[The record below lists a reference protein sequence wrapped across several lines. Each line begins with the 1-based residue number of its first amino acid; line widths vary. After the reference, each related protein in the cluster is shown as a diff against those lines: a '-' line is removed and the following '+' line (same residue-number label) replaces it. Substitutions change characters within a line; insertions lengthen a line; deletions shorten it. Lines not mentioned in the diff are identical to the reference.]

1 MAAANQPASNVRPAD
16 VREVL
21 RRQIGDASRVLRGP
35 DLSDA
40 AIHHARKELKR
51 ARANLRLLRPA
62 VGRKAYTREN
72 AALRD
77 ASRPL
82 SGARDA
88 KVLVETVDGLLKAE
102 KNPSRRALLSKVRAL
117 LEQQRL
123 AAGVAVLASGHA
135 GTSADSLDMAWHRVE
150 DWRLARRPGGAL
162 ERGMKRIYAR
172 ARKAYA
178 HAASEASA
186 ESLHEWRK
194 HVKYLGAA
202 LDTLDGGEA
211 RVPAKLVEKLRR
223 LAESLGH
230 DHDLVVLHDE
240 LSKIHSRASHAR
252 TGIFAGIARRRAR
265 LQAEAM
271 KSARSVFRRK
281 PKAFVKH
288 IASRKSE
295 EDGDR

>member
-1 MAAANQPASNVRPAD
+1 MKGCGTGSQARPTGVRD
-16 VREVL
+16 VL

-35 DLSDA
+35 ALSDA

-62 VGRKAYTREN
+62 VGRKAYRREN

-82 SGARDA
+82 SAARDA

-102 KNPSRRALLSKVRAL
+102 KNDARRALLAKVRAL
-117 LEQQRL
+117 LEPQRL
-123 AAGVAVLASGHA
+123 AAREAVLDSGHA
-135 GTSADSLDMAWHRVE
+135 GTSADTLDKAWQRVE
-150 DWRLARRPGGAL
+150 GWRLPRRPAGAL
-162 ERGMKRIYAR
+162 ERGIKRIYAQ

-178 HAASEASA
+178 HAASEGSA

-202 LDTLDGGEA
+202 LETLGGRESRA
-211 RVPAKLVEKLRR
+211 PAKLVNKLRG
-223 LAESLGH
+223 LAERLGH

-240 LSKIHSRASHAR
+240 LVKIHSRASHAR
-252 TGIFAGIARRRAR
+252 TGIFAEIASRREL
-265 LQAEAM
+265 LQTEAM
-271 KSARSVFRRK
+271 KHARSVFRRK
-281 PKAFVKH
+281 PRAFVKH
-288 IASRKSE
+288 IEAF
-295 EDGDR
+295 